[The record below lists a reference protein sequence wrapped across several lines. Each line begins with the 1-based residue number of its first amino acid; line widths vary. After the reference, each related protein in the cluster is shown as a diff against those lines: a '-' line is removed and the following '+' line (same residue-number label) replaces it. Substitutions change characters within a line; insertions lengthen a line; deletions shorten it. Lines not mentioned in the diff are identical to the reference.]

1 MDEYLLILKEK
12 AKKIDAD
19 IESCA
24 NDKDCI
30 KEVIAAKVKSNL
42 ENEKV
47 SILIEKAQKIDADI
61 KSCGKD
67 KDCILVAIE
76 QRIKTILEEE
86 SNAIA
91 NGTADGDDSFSNFIL
106 GLLLGIAG
114 YLLFLNR
121 EKVMAMVSS
130 LKEGN

>member
-86 SNAIA
+86 NELHSSIQSQENFKPLYFEQPF
-91 NGTADGDDSFSNFIL
+91 GDITDI
-106 GLLLGIAG
+106 G
-114 YLLFLNR
+114 
-121 EKVMAMVSS
+121 
-130 LKEGN
+130 